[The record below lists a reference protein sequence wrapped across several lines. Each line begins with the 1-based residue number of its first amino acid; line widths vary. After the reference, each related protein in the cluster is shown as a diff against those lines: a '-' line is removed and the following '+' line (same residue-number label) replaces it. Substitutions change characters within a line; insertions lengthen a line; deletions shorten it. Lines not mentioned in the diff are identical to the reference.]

1 MRGFWGRVIETLR
14 RDFTAGVLV
23 FVPIVSTV
31 IGALWV
37 IERLDNLVLP
47 KLFVFLGLA
56 QEQPPFLGVIVTL
69 LVLILVGALTR
80 SFIGRAALGF
90 WESSIDRIPIARSMY
105 SVLKQFMQA
114 IFGESEYG
122 SFTRVVLLEYPRRDL
137 WCYGFVTGEHK
148 RPVPGLPHGLTK
160 VFIPSTP
167 NPTTGY
173 YLLVPPG
180 DLIESGLSV
189 EDAFRII
196 VSAGIAQP
204 NDPIRLPPQPEGI
217 ERGAEPEK
225 PEAAGGGPALGPA
238 APRE

>member
-1 MRGFWGRVIETLR
+1 VRRFWGRFMEALR

-47 KLFVFLGLA
+47 KLFAAVGMR

-69 LVLILVGALTR
+69 LAIILAGFLTR
-80 SFIGRAALGF
+80 SFVGRTALSM
-90 WESSIDRIPIARSMY
+90 WESLIDRIPVARSLY

-114 IFGESEYG
+114 VMGEGEFGTFS
-122 SFTRVVLLEYPRRDL
+122 RVVLLEYPRRGI
-137 WCYGFVTGEHK
+137 WCYGFVTGNL
-148 RPVPGLPHGLTK
+148 RRDVPGLPTRLIK

-173 YLLVPPG
+173 YLLVPQE
-180 DLIESGLSV
+180 DVIESGLSV
-189 EDAFRII
+189 EDAFRVI

-204 NDPIRLPPQPEGI
+204 SEL
-217 ERGAEPEK
+217 
-225 PEAAGGGPALGPA
+225 ALGNGNDLDPA
-238 APRE
+238 SEAKEKDRAERAALDGAVAHE